1 MDHKM
6 YFIAPESSIEVR
18 AKRIKIK
25 IENFL
30 PTFILQTFN
39 FLGGQDAKFF
49 MRSVK

>member
-18 AKRIKIK
+18 AKRIK